1 MAAGTGR
8 STMSLRRLRFEHA
21 LYAAA
26 FLLALVLRLAGLGR
40 LPLNDGEAG
49 LALQALSLSQG
60 QQVLIDPHPAYLML
74 TTAWMS
80 LFEASDWT
88 ARFWPALAGSLLALT
103 PLFFRRWLGR
113 LPAVILA
120 FFFVID
126 PTLLAVSRTAG
137 STALALFFVV
147 AGLGLLLSRRYIL
160 VGIAAGMAVLS
171 GPAAWPGLVGL
182 AAAILAAGKP
192 LQPQPVI
199 TPPPDWP
206 VQSGA
211 ELHGGRENP
220 APVLPSDGGSP
231 ENVSGETVSRKNPFN
246 DTVSKQ
252 LLLPALGT
260 VFLAGTLFFSVP
272 RGLSAMAGSI
282 PAYLAGW
289 GGPVEVPAVLLLYGL
304 LLYGLFP
311 VIFGLWGGVNTG
323 LLHKNPVD
331 RFLFVWWAAALLLAL
346 FYPAR
351 QTTDLAWPAIP
362 LLALTSRQVVRLLR
376 VSDADRLP
384 SLGQALLAAVILG
397 FIYILILRKVNNPD
411 TVSNLDY
418 LPRLIGSIA
427 LLISS
432 TALVA
437 WGWSRVIALRG
448 LSWAFAF
455 LLFLIYL
462 MSGWNAAGFSGHT
475 GRAFWTGEP
484 VMTGAGLLLD
494 TIDDLD
500 QWGPL
505 SADSPDLVVAGIDSP
520 ALRWAL
526 RDVKNTSYALRL
538 ASEARPA
545 LVITPNQDDL
555 ALSASYRGQ
564 EMTLAEGARWE
575 QITPAGW
582 LRWLVYRVWPN
593 ESIVREQIILWA
605 RVDLFPGG
613 EVSFD
618 LQQDENQVQPVP

>member
-1 MAAGTGR
+1 
-8 STMSLRRLRFEHA
+8 MSLRRLRFEHA
-21 LYAAA
+21 LYAVA
-26 FLLALVLRLAGLGR
+26 FLLALALRLVGLGR
-40 LPLNDGEAG
+40 LPLNNDEAG
-49 LALQALSLSQG
+49 LALQVLSLSQG
-60 QQVLIDPHPAYLML
+60 QQALIDPHPAYLML

-80 LFEASDWT
+80 LFGASDWIS
-88 ARFWPALAGSLLALT
+88 RFWPALAGSLLALT

-137 STALALFFVV
+137 STALALCFVV
-147 AGLGLLLSRRYIL
+147 AGFGLLLSRRYVL
-160 VGIAAGMAVLS
+160 AGIAAGMAVLS
-171 GPAAWPGLVGL
+171 GPVAWPGLVGL
-182 AAAILAAGKP
+182 AAAIRAAGKP
-192 LQPQPVI
+192 LQPQPAV
-199 TPPPDWP
+199 TLPPDGV
-206 VQSGA
+206 VQAGA
-211 ELHGGRENP
+211 ELPAGVENP
-220 APVLPSDGGSP
+220 VPVLPSDGGSP
-231 ENVSGETVSRKNPFN
+231 ENVSGEVVSKQNPFN
-246 DTVSKQ
+246 ENISKR

-260 VFLAGTLFFSVP
+260 VLLVGTLFFSVP

-282 PAYLAGW
+282 PAYLGGW
-289 GGPVEVPAVLLLYGL
+289 SGPVKMPAVLLLLALFLYGL
-304 LLYGLFP
+304 LP
-311 VIFGLWGGVNTG
+311 VIFGLWGAVNTG
-323 LLHKNPVD
+323 LLRKNPVD
-331 RFLFVWWAAALLLAL
+331 RFLFAWWAAALLLAL

-351 QTTDLAWPAIP
+351 QVTDLAWPAIP

-376 VSDADRLP
+376 VSRPDRLP
-384 SLGQALLAAVILG
+384 ALGQALLAAVILG
-397 FIYILILRKVNNPD
+397 FIYILILRKANNPA
-411 TVSNLDY
+411 TVPNLDY

-455 LLFLIYL
+455 ILFLIYL
-462 MSGWNAAGFSGHT
+462 MSGWNAAGFSGHA
-475 GRAFWTGEP
+475 GRVFWTGEP
-484 VMTGAGLLLD
+484 VMTGTGLLLD

-505 SADSPDLVVAGIDSP
+505 SAESPDLVVAGIDSP

-526 RDVKNTSYALRL
+526 RDVENVSYALRL

-555 ALSASYRGQ
+555 ALSAYYRGQ

-575 QITPAGW
+575 QIQPGGW

-593 ESIVREQIILWA
+593 ESMAREQIILWA

-618 LQQDENQVQPVP
+618 LQQEEDQVQPAP